1 MTQLRDIENN
11 HHEKVTELAIT
22 LLERH
27 TKNQLEEDLHDDLR
41 VVSSIMVY
49 SSPPLLLAPLIIT
62 ISFLQTKTRW

>member
-49 SSPPLLLAPLIIT
+49 SSPPLPLAPLIIT
-62 ISFLQTKTRW
+62 FSFLQTKTHW